1 MVKEW
6 DNDGAFEDLANI
18 EIDESDLE
26 ERDPFDIS
34 RALEG
39 AALEHLNPEVKRLVL
54 HSKFEPSGDQPKA
67 IEKLIT
73 QLENGQERA
82 VLARRDRQRENRG
95 YAMAPVIQHLSI
107 PARIS
112 SHNQTLGSA
121 ALR

>member
-39 AALEHLNPEVKRLVL
+39 AALEHLNPEGKAFGA
-54 HSKFEPSGDQPKA
+54 SFENSNLLATSLK
-67 IEKLIT
+67 
-73 QLENGQERA
+73 QLKN
-82 VLARRDRQRENRG
+82 
-95 YAMAPVIQHLSI
+95 
-107 PARIS
+107 
-112 SHNQTLGSA
+112 
-121 ALR
+121 